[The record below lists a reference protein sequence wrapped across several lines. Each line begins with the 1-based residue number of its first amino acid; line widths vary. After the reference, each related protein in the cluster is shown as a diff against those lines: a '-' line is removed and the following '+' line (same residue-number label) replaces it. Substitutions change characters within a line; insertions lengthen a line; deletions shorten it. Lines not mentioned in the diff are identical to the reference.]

1 MARRLARR
9 RPDRVRGGGEG
20 RRRPGHGLVRG
31 ARRDRALALRP
42 ARRPDRAGGG
52 ARRRPPARPAPP
64 VRPPEAR
71 ARLRGRRGLLLV
83 VVAAFVAIRAAQS
96 FGEPVEHS
104 GLGITVMLVFAGLS
118 FAVARRVG
126 RVARA
131 SHSAA
136 LEADS
141 AHISADVWSSLG
153 TAAALI
159 VVAVSGWAEA
169 DAIVAIGIS
178 AWIAATGG
186 RLALNGMRVL
196 VDESVS
202 QDDLDAIRDALD
214 EARPDGVV
222 SYHRLR
228 ARRSGATATSTSTS
242 SSTPT

>member
-1 MARRLARR
+1 
-9 RPDRVRGGGEG
+9 
-20 RRRPGHGLVRG
+20 
-31 ARRDRALALRP
+31 
-42 ARRPDRAGGG
+42 
-52 ARRRPPARPAPP
+52 
-64 VRPPEAR
+64 
-71 ARLRGRRGLLLV
+71 
-83 VVAAFVAIRAAQS
+83 
-96 FGEPVEHS
+96 
-104 GLGITVMLVFAGLS
+104 MLVFAGLS

-186 RLALNGMRVL
+186 RLALNGVRVP